1 MFFSCIWFMFNPIYD
16 RWKHFFLAIYVQQ
29 CRRYELIDL
38 EKQKINNQCWKK
50 ILESI
55 QHKFVFFFAA
65 RKLYL
70 NLCLFGRL
78 AKKIF
83 LFGIRLSL
91 IYGHSTFVAVKLGE
105 KICCTIF
112 NLKRTRA
119 SFIKMMRQVREE
131 KILKNWYNGLDIT
144 SNKEWNHIKQ
154 KLNLRDNPFLCF
166 RNIFD

>member
-16 RWKHFFLAIYVQQ
+16 RWKHFFLAIHVQQ

-55 QHKFVFFFAA
+55 QYKFVFFFCCE
-65 RKLYL
+65 KTLSE
-70 NLCLFGRL
+70 FMSFWTPSQED
-78 AKKIF
+78 F

-91 IYGHSTFVAVKLGE
+91 IYGHSTFIAVKLGE

-112 NLKRTRA
+112 NLKKTRA
-119 SFIKMMRQVREE
+119 SFIKRMRQVRED
-131 KILKNWYNGLDIT
+131 K
-144 SNKEWNHIKQ
+144 S
-154 KLNLRDNPFLCF
+154 LRIN
-166 RNIFD
+166 